1 MSIDL
6 HQLERDAMRRITA
19 TINRSAGQH
28 ARAVKAKHA
37 ACLNALLSHDSPFA
51 VRVLTHRSPA

>member
-1 MSIDL
+1 MSDL
-6 HQLERDAMRRITA
+6 DRLFAAALLRVQHF
-19 TINRSAGQH
+19 INRSAGQH

-37 ACLNALLSHDSPFA
+37 ACLNALLRHDSPFA